1 MIIGEDV
8 LSKEICCFEC
18 GLEIKNNNLFFIDE
32 KPVCNKCLFGDVEPL
47 SIYPIGRV
55 SEVNPDGVSRIDLFP
70 YQQKFMYKL
79 EEEERI
85 IIIYYLH
92 QSTSACINSV
102 FKRGRKG
109 NGKEVG
115 VFASHSPHR
124 TSRIAISEVLLV
136 KISGT
141 SIYVKGLDA
150 FLDSPVLDIKS
161 GKIDRV

>member
-1 MIIGEDV
+1 
-8 LSKEICCFEC
+8 
-18 GLEIKNNNLFFIDE
+18 
-32 KPVCNKCLFGDVEPL
+32 
-47 SIYPIGRV
+47 
-55 SEVNPDGVSRIDLFP
+55 
-70 YQQKFMYKL
+70 MYKL

-92 QSTSACINSV
+92 QSTSACIDSI

-124 TSRIAISEVLLV
+124 TSRIAVSEIILV

-150 FLDSPVLDIKS
+150 FLVSPVLDING